1 MPRGIYPR
9 RAHSEVVAEKISG
22 VRREAVRHRW
32 DSVKKEQEE
41 WLRPFRELE
50 VEVALRYLEDMR
62 RICEQAGT
70 ILNARINDN
79 SNIKC
84 SGPKCGKDLTGTRP
98 NGMPKWI
105 AKMDFKDK
113 VNPEIF
119 HCLYFCTELCRNEF
133 TRDHLN
139 NAVSDGK

>member
-1 MPRGIYPR
+1 MER
-9 RAHSEVVAEKISG
+9 ISG
-22 VRREAVRHRW
+22 VKPERSRDRW
-32 DSVKKEQEE
+32 ESIRKEEE
-41 WLRPFRELE
+41 QWLRPFRELE
-50 VEVALRYLEDMR
+50 VQVALRYLEDLRMV
-62 RICEQAGT
+62 CEKAGN

-84 SGPKCGKDLTGTRP
+84 AGPRCGHDLTGTRP

-113 VNPEIF
+113 TNPEIF
-119 HCLYFCTELCRNEF
+119 HCLYFCSELCKNEY
-133 TRDHLN
+133 TRKNMN